1 MPVTDSRAAV
11 RPGEH
16 ACCRFAH
23 AGDRRRIATAFVSE
37 ALTRGDKII
46 YLCDR
51 DPETLVA
58 ELAADDD
65 RVEAAIGSGQ
75 LDVRPARAAYA
86 PQGHFD
92 VERMLLTARDERD
105 RALAEGYPA
114 LSFTGEMGWVDASLP
129 GHERLAE
136 YERRLAELMERAGLV
151 TLCLYNAG
159 GPLGPATLSDVAA
172 AHEVDLSPELAA
184 LSRTGTLSGARID
197 AGRVLRLTGDLD
209 FECADALAVVLDAHF
224 HGPLYMDLADLD
236 FVDVTGMRALRGHKG
251 QRLMISGAS
260 APVQRMLRM
269 LAWDTD
275 PDVELLAAMSA

>member
-1 MPVTDSRAAV
+1 MPFADFCAAV

-23 AGDRRRIATAFVSE
+23 AGDRRRIAAAFVSE

-58 ELAADDD
+58 ELAVDDE
-65 RVEAAIGSGQ
+65 RVETAIGSGQ
-75 LDVRPARAAYA
+75 LDVRPARGAYA
-86 PQGHFD
+86 PHGRFD

-114 LSFTGEMGWVDASLP
+114 LSFTGEMGWADASVP
-129 GHERLAE
+129 GFERIAE

-151 TLCLYNAG
+151 VLCQYDAG

-184 LSRTGTLSGARID
+184 LSRTGTLWGARID
-197 AGRVLRLTGDLD
+197 EGRVLRLTGDLD
-209 FECADALAVVLDAHF
+209 FECADALAAVLDAHF
-224 HGPLYMDLADLD
+224 HGQLYLDLADLG

-251 QRLMISGAS
+251 QRLTISGAS

-275 PDVELLAAMSA
+275 PDVEVLAA

>member
-1 MPVTDSRAAV
+1 MPFAESCAAV

-23 AGDRRRIATAFVSE
+23 AGDRRRIAAAFVSE
-37 ALTRGDKII
+37 ALTRGHKII

-51 DPETLVA
+51 DPEALVA

-65 RVEAAIGSGQ
+65 RVEAAIERGQ
-75 LDVRPARAAYA
+75 FDVRPARGAYA
-86 PQGHFD
+86 PQGRFD

-114 LSFTGEMGWVDASLP
+114 LSFTGEMGWADASLP
-129 GHERLAE
+129 GFERLAE
-136 YERRLAELMERAGLV
+136 YERRFAELMERADLV
-151 TLCLYNAG
+151 ALCQYDAG

-172 AHEVDLSPELAA
+172 AHEVDLSPELAT
-184 LSRTGTLSGARID
+184 LSRTGTLWGARINE
-197 AGRVLRLTGDLD
+197 GRVLRLTGDLD
-209 FECADALAVVLDAHF
+209 FDCADALAAVLDAHF
-224 HGPLYMDLADLD
+224 HGPLYLDLADLA

-251 QRLMISGAS
+251 QRLTISGAS
-260 APVQRMLRM
+260 APVHRMLQM

-275 PDVELLAAMSA
+275 PDVEVLAA

>member
-1 MPVTDSRAAV
+1 MMPFADSCAAV

-23 AGDRRRIATAFVSE
+23 AGDRMRIAAAFVAE
-37 ALTRGDKII
+37 ALTRGNKVI

-65 RVEAAIGSGQ
+65 RVETAIASGQ
-75 LDVRPARAAYA
+75 LDVRPARGAYA
-86 PQGHFD
+86 PQGRFD
-92 VERMLLTARDERD
+92 VDGMLLTARDERD

-114 LSFTGEMGWVDASLP
+114 LSLTGEMGWADASLP
-129 GHERLAE
+129 GFERLAE
-136 YERRLAELMERAGLV
+136 YEWRLAELMERANLV
-151 TLCLYNAG
+151 VLCQYDAG

-172 AHEVDLSPELAA
+172 AHQVDLSPELAA
-184 LSRTGTLSGARID
+184 LSRTGTLWGARSNE
-197 AGRVLRLTGDLD
+197 GRVLRLTGDLD
-209 FECADALAVVLDAHF
+209 FECADALAAVLEAHF
-224 HGPLYMDLADLD
+224 HGPLYMDLADLG

-251 QRLMISGAS
+251 QRLTISGAS

-275 PDVELLAAMSA
+275 PDVELLAA

>member
-1 MPVTDSRAAV
+1 MHPADSCAAV

-23 AGDRRRIATAFVSE
+23 AGDRRRIAAAFVSE
-37 ALTRGDKII
+37 ALTRGHKIV

-51 DPETLVA
+51 DPGTLVA

-65 RVEAAIGSGQ
+65 RVDTAIGSGQ
-75 LDVRPARAAYA
+75 LDVRPARDTYA
-86 PQGHFD
+86 PQGRFD

-105 RALAEGYPA
+105 RAIAEGYPA
-114 LSFTGEMGWVDASLP
+114 LSFTGDMGWADASLP
-129 GHERLAE
+129 GFERLAE
-136 YERRLAELMERAGLV
+136 YERSLAELMERGGLV
-151 TLCLYNAG
+151 ALCQYDAG
-159 GPLGPATLSDVAA
+159 GPLGPATLSNVAA

-184 LSRTGTLSGARID
+184 LSRTGTLWGARID

-209 FECADALAVVLDAHF
+209 FECADALAAVLDAHF
-224 HGPLYMDLADLD
+224 HGPLFLDLADLD

-251 QRLMISGAS
+251 QRLTISGAS
-260 APVQRMLRM
+260 APVHRMVQM

-275 PDVELLAAMSA
+275 PDVEVLAA